1 MSRAEPWIVEVEAGD
16 EGHPR
21 VLAPAVG
28 VWSLRP
34 APGMLL
40 GAGSPIGRL
49 TILNERHELRL
60 PAGIAGRVEG
70 DALAPAEVAVE
81 FGQTLFRLQPV
92 EAGQGAAGVDAV
104 AEQASDVEPGL
115 LALRAPSH
123 GVFYLRPS
131 PQEPPFVAV
140 GQCVRRGATIGL
152 IEVMKTFN
160 PIQFE
165 GVGWPEQAEIVEL
178 RAGEGQE
185 VRSGDILLVARP

>member
-1 MSRAEPWIVEVEAGD
+1 MNRGEPWIVEVDTDDAG
-16 EGHPR
+16 HAR

-28 VWSLRP
+28 VWNYRP
-34 APGMLL
+34 APGALL

-70 DALAPAEVAVE
+70 DALQPAEVAVE

-92 EAGQGAAGVDAV
+92 EAGQDVAAGEA
-104 AEQASDVEPGL
+104 AAAQADDVEPGL

-140 GQCVRRGATIGL
+140 GQRVSLGATIGL

-165 GVGWPEQAEIVEL
+165 GVGWPDEAEIVEL

-185 VRSGDILLVARP
+185 VLSGDILIVAKP